1 MATPICVI
9 LCIEPRWTHRNPAI
23 SGGMAYP
30 PSGGHYTEAHEREV
44 WHMEDRRNEDPIM
57 IPYYVHE
64 GMMARMERVNRRF
77 WILCII
83 LFLGLVITN
92 AGWIVYEAQ
101 YEDIV
106 TTETYESDASDGGVA
121 IANGAG
127 EVRYYG
133 DGEVHEEDQN

>member
-1 MATPICVI
+1 MVTPICVI
-9 LCIEPRWTHRNPAI
+9 LCIEARWTHRNPAI

-44 WHMEDRRNEDPIM
+44 WRMEDKHNEDPIM

-92 AGWIVYEAQ
+92 AGWIVYESQ
-101 YEDIV
+101 FEDV
-106 TTETYESDASDGGVA
+106 VTETVESDSVWGDAYGTLVS
-121 IANGAG
+121 
-127 EVRYYG
+127 G
-133 DGEVHEEDQN
+133 DGSTVNYGTREGDTD